1 MVWYSDMMS
10 NEKPLPTYIRQQE
23 SLRAVIEAISSE
35 LELRP
40 LLTRI
45 IRYACDL
52 IGADRGT
59 IGLVDWERNVI
70 RTEAIYEMPLDEL
83 GAEMMVGVGLA
94 GRVLLTQ
101 QPVLLN
107 RYGELDHPTQPDMLE
122 DAVIGMPIFWRG
134 RLTGFLGI
142 GANPPRYFNDYD
154 VETLGLYARHAAIAI
169 ENARLFAEMQ
179 RALVETQLLYAT
191 TRRISFATNIDEVVE
206 AYLEQVAARA
216 DYACTVVLYQFND
229 EGQRTGRIVR
239 GWWSPD
245 DGLNIVYEHSAY
257 SRDTLD
263 EVLDRG
269 QIIKISDVNQ
279 DTSVPADL
287 RQLQLQVGRPAIA
300 MIPLMVH
307 GTRIGLVVLSY
318 PTPHQWPDSSLR
330 LYEVTAVQLALAIDH
345 RLQQNSLYERGRQVA
360 VFEERQRLARE
371 LHDSVTQLIFSMTLI
386 TQSIAPAWRRNPA
399 EGERRADRLL
409 ELSQTALSEM
419 RALLFEL
426 RPLAS
431 ASRPDET
438 TAMPGLLR
446 IQQDGL
452 VSALRHLIHFL
463 SEDGPT
469 VELQTHHYRP
479 QPLEIEEA
487 LYRITQEGL
496 NNSLKHAQAQQIMI
510 RLELFPQNL
519 QLTIQDDGRGF
530 EWPLPAGTSQH
541 HLGLNTMQER
551 SQALGG
557 KWQLTTRPGQGTT
570 LSITIPITNRKSQ

>member
-1 MVWYSDMMS
+1 MMS
-10 NEKPLPTYIRQQE
+10 IENPLPAYIRQQE

-59 IGLVDWERNVI
+59 VGLVDWERGVI

-83 GAEMMVGVGLA
+83 GSEMAVGVGLA
-94 GRVLLTQ
+94 GQVLLTQ

-107 RYGELDHPTQPDMLE
+107 RYGELDRPTQPAMLE

-142 GANPPRYFNDYD
+142 GANSPRHFSEQD

-191 TRRISFATNIDEVVE
+191 TRQIGFAVTIDEVIEV
-206 AYLEQVAARA
+206 YLEQVAAKA
-216 DYACTVVLYQFND
+216 DYACTIVLYQFNGD
-229 EGQRTGRIVR
+229 GQCTGRVVR
-239 GWWSPD
+239 GWWSPN
-245 DGLNIVYEHSAY
+245 DGLNLVYEHSPY
-257 SRDTLD
+257 YRDKLD

-269 QIIKISDVNQ
+269 QTVKIRDVNH
-279 DTSVPADL
+279 DERVPTDL
-287 RQLQLQVGRPAIA
+287 RQLQLTTGRPAVA

-318 PTPHQWPDSSLR
+318 PAPHQWLDSSLR

-345 RLQQNSLYERGRQVA
+345 RLQQNILYERGRQVA

-386 TQSIAPAWRRNPA
+386 TQSIAPAWRRNPT

-426 RPLAS
+426 RPLES
-431 ASRPDET
+431 VSRPGEI

-463 SEDGPT
+463 NEDGPNI
-469 VELQTHHYRP
+469 ELQTHHYRP
-479 QPLEIEEA
+479 QTLEVEEA

-496 NNSLKHAQAQQIMI
+496 NNALKHAQAQRMMV
-510 RLELFPQNL
+510 RLELIANNL

-530 EWPLPAGTSQH
+530 EWPLPAGTNQH
-541 HLGLNTMQER
+541 HFGLNTMQER
-551 SQALGG
+551 SEALGG
-557 KWQLTTRPGQGTT
+557 KWQITTRPGQGTT
-570 LSITIPITNRKSQ
+570 LLITIPLTNRKSQ

>member
-1 MVWYSDMMS
+1 MRDD
-10 NEKPLPTYIRQQE
+10 NPLPAYIRQQE

-45 IRYACDL
+45 IRYACEL

-59 IGLVDWERNVI
+59 VGLVDWERGLI

-83 GAEMMVGVGLA
+83 GAEMFVGVGLA

-101 QPVLLN
+101 SPVILN
-107 RYGELDHPTQPDMLE
+107 RYGELDRPTQSEMLE

-134 RLTGFLGI
+134 QLTGFLGI
-142 GANPPRYFNDYD
+142 GANPPRQFNQQDA
-154 VETLGLYARHAAIAI
+154 ETLGLYARHAAIAI

-179 RALVETQLLYAT
+179 RALIETQLLYAT
-191 TRRISFATNIDEVVE
+191 ARRISFATNIDEVVE

-216 DYACTVVLYQFND
+216 DYACTIVLYQFNP
-229 EGQRTGRIVR
+229 EGQRTGRVVR

-245 DGLNIVYEHSAY
+245 GGLNIVYEHSAY
-257 SRDTLD
+257 SRDALD

-269 QIIKISDVNQ
+269 QTVKISDVNH
-279 DTSVPADL
+279 DARVPADL
-287 RQLQLQVGRPAIA
+287 RQLQAESNRPAVA

-307 GTRIGLVVLSY
+307 STRIGLVVLSY
-318 PTPHQWPDSSLR
+318 PSPQQWLDSSLR

-426 RPLAS
+426 RPIEK
-431 ASRPDET
+431 ASRPGET
-438 TAMPGLLR
+438 IAMPGLLR

-463 SEDGPT
+463 SEDGPKI
-469 VELQTHHYRP
+469 ELQTHHYRP

-487 LYRITQEGL
+487 VYRITQEGL
-496 NNSLKHAQAQQIMI
+496 NNGLKHAQAQQI
-510 RLELFPQNL
+510 LVKLALFPNQL
-519 QLTIQDDGRGF
+519 QLIIQDDGQGF
-530 EWPLPAGTSQH
+530 EWPLPAGTNQH
-541 HLGLNTMQER
+541 HLGLATMQER
-551 SQALGG
+551 SKALGG
-557 KWQLTTRPGQGTT
+557 KWQLMTRPGQGTT
-570 LSITIPITNRKSQ
+570 LVITIPISNRKSQ